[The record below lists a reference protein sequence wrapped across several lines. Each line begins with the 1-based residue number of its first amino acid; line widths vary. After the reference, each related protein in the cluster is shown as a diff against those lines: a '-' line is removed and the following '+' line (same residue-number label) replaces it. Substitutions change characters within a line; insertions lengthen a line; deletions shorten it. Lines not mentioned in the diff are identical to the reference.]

1 MQLSDWIINKNVNRF
16 EYKNRKEKTQI
27 LPWAEGVVRII
38 STPHHHPIKHFD
50 RSIVELERSEKT
62 KFEIVEKDSCIDLIM
77 GNLKI
82 KFDGNHLT
90 FYNRDR
96 IVLEEQYRKQSN
108 VRRTIGIDE
117 HIPIIDSSSSSL
129 NIDPHQFIYESNT
142 LCKAILKFEGNID
155 EKIYG
160 LGGYQEERF
169 NKNFGSYELMHR
181 NSQTSIPFYISDQN
195 YGFIWNNSSIGKV
208 NFSAN
213 EIEWQANNSDII
225 DYFVI
230 IGDDAKEIHQKY
242 TNIVGKPPMIDTSLL
257 GLWQSKLR
265 YQNLDELKKVY
276 NAYKSKGIQL
286 SVLVIDYFHWTE
298 EGNFEFDDNYWSGI
312 EDFAKQLETEGTK
325 LMVSLWPTVSDESK
339 YYNVY
344 QKNQMILKNQSFN
357 DKVFNGAEILDFSNP
372 LTREFTRKLLKKNYK
387 DRGISLFWAD
397 QAEPEMNNYNHR
409 IFDSYKGNF
418 EKYALQYPY
427 YYTEAVQT
435 DSQVAKGYPLLV
447 RSAWF
452 NSQKYGAL
460 AWSGDIE
467 SSFSSLRRQIQIG
480 LSMGI
485 AGVSWWTSDI
495 AGFHSGDSTS
505 DEFKELIIRWFQFAC
520 FSPILRMHGDR
531 QPHTQK
537 IGESGGGVRTSGG
550 PNEIWS
556 FGEEVE
562 EILIRFVAIRE
573 KLKSYLIE
581 VYSESAQTGLP
592 IMRPVFYE
600 FPEET
605 YDSKCISYLLGSD
618 ILVLPIVNKGV
629 KQINYTLPGQGIWIE
644 IFSQKQYKA
653 GIEFALDIVI
663 DEIPVFIKKESKYLE
678 ILIK

>member
-1 MQLSDWIINKNVNRF
+1 MQLSDWIIDKKSEQF

-38 STPHHHPIKHFD
+38 STPYHQPVKEFD
-50 RSIVELERSEKT
+50 QSIVEVE
-62 KFEIVEKDSCIDLIM
+62 KFETPEFEIDEKDGFIDLIM
-77 GNLKI
+77 GDLKI

-90 FYNRDR
+90 FYHQDQ
-96 IVLEEQYRKQSN
+96 IILEEQYRKQSN
-108 VRRTIGIDE
+108 VRRTLGIDE
-117 HIPIIDSSSSSL
+117 HIPIKDLPSSSL
-129 NIDPHQFIYESNT
+129 NIEPHQFVYESNN
-142 LCKAILKFEGNID
+142 LCKAILRFEGSVD
-155 EKIYG
+155 EAIYG

-169 NKNFGSYELMHR
+169 NKNFSSYELMHR
-181 NSQTSIPFYISDQN
+181 NSQTSIPFYISNRN
-195 YGFIWNNSSIGKV
+195 YGFIWNNSSVGNV

-213 EIEWQANNSDII
+213 GIEWQASNSDII

-230 IGDDAKEIHQKY
+230 VGDNAKEIHQKY
-242 TNIVGKPPMIDTSLL
+242 TDIVGKPPMIDTDLL

-265 YQNLDELKKVY
+265 YQSLDELKKVY
-276 NAYKSKGIQL
+276 NTYKSKRIQI

-298 EGNFEFDDNYWSGI
+298 EGNFEFDDNYWKGI
-312 EDFAKQLETEGTK
+312 ENFAKDLEAEGTK
-325 LMVSLWPTVSDESK
+325 LMVSLWPTVSNASK
-339 YYNVY
+339 YYDKY
-344 QKNQMILKNQSFN
+344 QKNQMVLKNHNLN
-357 DKVFNGAEILDFSNP
+357 DIIFNGAEILDFSNP
-372 LTREFTRKLLKKNYK
+372 QTREFTRKLLKENYK
-387 DRGISLFWAD
+387 EKGISLFWAD

-409 IFDSYKGNF
+409 VFESYNGNF

-435 DSQVAKGYPLLV
+435 EQEVSNGYPLLV

-495 AGFHSGDSTS
+495 AGFHSGDSSS
-505 DEFKELIIRWFQFAC
+505 DEFKELLIRWFQFAC

-531 QPHTQK
+531 QPHTQR
-537 IGESGGGVRTSGG
+537 IGDSGGGVRTSGG

-562 EILIRFVAIRE
+562 EILTHFIDIRE
-573 KLKSYLIE
+573 KMKPYLVE
-581 VYSESAQTGLP
+581 VYSESSRTGLP
-592 IMRPVFYE
+592 IMRPLFFEY
-600 FPEET
+600 PEGP
-605 YDSKCISYLLGSD
+605 YDLKNISYLLGSD
-618 ILVLPIVNKGV
+618 VLVLPVVKSGL
-629 KQINYTLPGQGIWIE
+629 KQINYTLPGKGTWIE
-644 IFSQKQYKA
+644 IFSQREYQA
-653 GIEFALDIVI
+653 GQEYVIEVNI
-663 DEIPVFIKKESKYLE
+663 DSIPVFIRKESKYLKNF
-678 ILIK
+678 IY